1 MIQNMRIGG
10 AASQYPP
17 PHRSAAIAILLRC
30 QRAWVDNSLLQSFV
44 NTRFC

>member
-17 PHRSAAIAILLRC
+17 PQRRAAIAILP
-30 QRAWVDNSLLQSFV
+30 RAGACGWITPYYNLL
-44 NTRFC
+44 